1 MIREERCQACHVC
14 SMPGKTEVGS
24 GRQDNSLTQARGGEM
39 PGKAAL
45 LTIAAFCLFIAGVR
59 VAPETKATDAGTKPL
74 ATPADGY
81 TVHVTAPHLVDGHIM
96 GPYHHYCKVM
106 APDPQIVC
114 LIYDSDDPNAML
126 TQIEFI
132 MAKKLTRT
140 SVGLTDWNRL
150 WHDHAVE
157 IATGRVKV
165 LDLPPDKAKEVA
177 DLVATTDGIIYNFQ
191 FNGIL
196 PNGKVTMAQAVGHKP
211 LTQTEYEE
219 TKKQQ

>member
-1 MIREERCQACHVC
+1 
-14 SMPGKTEVGS
+14 
-24 GRQDNSLTQARGGEM
+24 M

-45 LTIAAFCLFIAGVR
+45 LTLSAFCLFVADARI
-59 VAPETKATDAGTKPL
+59 APETKATDPGTKPP

-81 TVHVTAPHLVDGHIM
+81 TVHVTAPHLVDGHVM
-96 GPYHHYCKVM
+96 GPYHHYCKVL

-157 IATGRVKV
+157 IATGRVRV

-191 FNGIL
+191 FNGKL
-196 PNGKVTMAQAVGHKP
+196 PSGKVTMAQAVGHKP
-211 LTQTEYEE
+211 LTPTEYEE